1 MKYFIYFIFR
11 FRARPPMLCRIFQSL
26 TLTSSKSTL
35 AEMIYFP
42 QNNYIFSFTGI
53 LSFKIVKF
61 YKKENG
67 F

>member
-53 LSFKIVKF
+53 LSFK
-61 YKKENG
+61 
-67 F
+67 